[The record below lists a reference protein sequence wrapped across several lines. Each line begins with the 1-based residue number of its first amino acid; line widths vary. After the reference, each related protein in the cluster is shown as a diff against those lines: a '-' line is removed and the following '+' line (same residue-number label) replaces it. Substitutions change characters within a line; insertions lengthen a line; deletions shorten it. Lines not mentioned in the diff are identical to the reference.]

1 MLPPTFT
8 LWQRRPLVQGIEAR
22 GRHAGRHIEERISG
36 TSVAQFAA
44 RIFVHYRE
52 CDRGMGMTGYGSTPY
67 KRRHASARIIAI
79 HALDLRHH
87 AASARHHQK
96 DATQRAAK
104 LPPAVSRA
112 IVLPLLSKASIVRP
126 DVAISRASRRA
137 SVVLRCPGKEPGHD
151 DGNLKSGLLDRG

>member
-36 TSVAQFAA
+36 TSVARFAA

-79 HALDLRHH
+79 HASTYGIMPQALGITKRMPLNALRNCLRRYR
-87 AASARHHQK
+87 AR
-96 DATQRAAK
+96 
-104 LPPAVSRA
+104 
-112 IVLPLLSKASIVRP
+112 LSCHSCLKPRS
-126 DVAISRASRRA
+126 
-137 SVVLRCPGKEPGHD
+137 SVQT
-151 DGNLKSGLLDRG
+151 